1 MYEYVDGNSWFFS
14 TAIYDALMTTYLCI
28 LRVVTHCHLNDV
40 HHIVTYDDDDAP
52 SRYGDVTRTEESFKC
67 TLYNFHLL
75 KLPKGPYM
83 GHLIMKIPSSTTKI
97 TQNTHHSPRIRHD
110 AQT

>member
-14 TAIYDALMTTYLCI
+14 TAIYDALMTTSLCI

-52 SRYGDVTRTEESFKC
+52 SRYGDVTSTEESFKC

-83 GHLIMKIPSSTTKI
+83 AHLIMKIP
-97 TQNTHHSPRIRHD
+97 HVHLAEVLYPRVVD
-110 AQT
+110 

>member
-1 MYEYVDGNSWFFS
+1 MDGNTTCSWFFS
-14 TAIYDALMTTYLCI
+14 TAIYMYDALMTTYLCI

-67 TLYNFHLL
+67 TLYNFQIV
-75 KLPKGPYM
+75 KTSKKAVYG
-83 GHLIMKIPSSTTKI
+83 SSNHE
-97 TQNTHHSPRIRHD
+97 NTVS
-110 AQT
+110 AGAL